1 MPEYKGAAVVFNK
14 VFVLQNT
21 VCYNH
26 VVENVSFTEIVME
39 QYFIKGGKML
49 RGVVDICGAKNSAL
63 ALIPAAILTSEPV
76 IINNLPDV
84 SDINLL
90 LDAITQIGARVE
102 RIDRHK
108 VRIIGAT
115 VNSCTLNYEYI
126 SKIRASYYLLG
137 SLLGRFHKAEVAM
150 PGGCV
155 IGARP
160 IDLHIKGFEA
170 LGAQVD
176 LEDGQV
182 KARADELV
190 GNHIYF
196 DVVSVG
202 ATINVMLA
210 AVLAEGYTII
220 ENSAKEPHVV
230 DLANMLNSM
239 GARIRGAGTDVIR
252 IHGVESLHKTDYTV
266 IPDQIEAG
274 TFLFAGAATGGD
286 VTVNNVIPK
295 HLESITAKLEDLG
308 CIIEEY
314 DEAVRVIADSRL
326 KATQVKTL
334 PYPGFPTDMQP
345 QMTVALTLA
354 EGTST
359 VTESIFENRFKYTGE
374 LARMGAKVKVESN
387 TAIISGVPQLKGAQ
401 LKAPDLRAGAALTIA
416 GLAAEGF
423 TQISGIE
430 FIQRGYENFDAKLRS
445 LGADIRKIDTED
457 KEEIDRFRQ
466 KCS

>member
-1 MPEYKGAAVVFNK
+1 
-14 VFVLQNT
+14 
-21 VCYNH
+21 
-26 VVENVSFTEIVME
+26 ME
-39 QYFIKGGKML
+39 QYFIKGGKPL
-49 RGVVDICGAKNSAL
+49 RGIVDICGAKNAAL

-76 IINNLPDV
+76 IITNLPDV

-90 LDAITQIGARVE
+90 LEAIAQIGAHVE
-102 RIDRHK
+102 RLDRHS

-115 VNSCTLNYEYI
+115 VNSCSLNYEYI

-137 SLLGRFHKAEVAM
+137 ALLGRFGKAEVAM

-160 IDLHIKGFEA
+160 IDQHIKGFEA
-170 LGAQVD
+170 LGASVD

-182 KARADELV
+182 KAWADELH

-239 GARIRGAGTDVIR
+239 GANIRGAGTDVIR
-252 IHGVESLHKTDYTV
+252 IRGVKTLHKTEYTV

-274 TFLFAGAATGGD
+274 TFLFAGAVTGGD

-295 HLESITAKLEDLG
+295 HLESITAKLEDIG

-314 DEAVRVIADSRL
+314 DEAVRVISNGRL
-326 KATQVKTL
+326 RSTQVKTL

-354 EGTST
+354 HGVST
-359 VTESIFENRFKYTGE
+359 VTESIFENRFKYTGD
-374 LARMGAKVKVESN
+374 LARMGAKVKIESN
-387 TAIISGVPQLKGAQ
+387 TAIITGVETLKGAQ
-401 LKAPDLRAGAALTIA
+401 VSAPDLRAGAALTLA
-416 GLAAEGF
+416 GLAAQGNS
-423 TQISGIE
+423 QVGGVE
-430 FIQRGYENFDAKLRS
+430 FIKRGYEDFDAKLRS
-445 LGADIRKIDTED
+445 LGAQIQKIDVND
-457 KEEIDRFRQ
+457 QAAIDDFLQ